1 MFSCPSNHFES
12 ALVRVTSNDDQA
24 AAASA
29 QLACNQ
35 SMEDSSSSYKE
46 AFALLFVLMSL
57 EISRG
62 KQVAVASSAAAAA
75 ASAVAAAASCGAS
88 KHVKRFVSVHS
99 RPGSLHFSSVWLR
112 SARLI

>member
-62 KQVAVASSAAAAA
+62 KQVAVASSAADTA
-75 ASAVAAAASCGAS
+75 AVAAAASCGAS

-99 RPGSLHFSSVWLR
+99 RPGSLHFTSVRFGCAPLG
-112 SARLI
+112 